1 MRDVRKP
8 AGMIGT
14 LLFAT
19 ALLAACRSE
28 PNDRGLPSPTPA
40 ATPAAAPGAGAPTP
54 GETAS
59 FASLVARAAPAVV
72 SIGVV
77 QAAPAEQNPLL
88 RDPFFRRYFDVPDAG
103 QVRLSS
109 GSGVIVDGR
118 RGLVLTNHHVVADA
132 RTIEVVLPDQR
143 RFEARRLGSDPAS
156 DIALLRLPATNL
168 PQLPLGNSDAA
179 RVGDQVLAIGNPF
192 GLGQT
197 VTSGIISALGR
208 GLSREGYESYIQTDA
223 AINPGNSGGPL
234 IGMGG
239 TVVGINS
246 ALFGPGANVGIG
258 FAVPA
263 NTARFVMNE
272 ILSHGTV
279 RRGRLGVA
287 LVDAAALGGANA
299 DPPVRGAVIASVEPR
314 SAAERAGLRRGD
326 IVISAGGQETH
337 SAAALR
343 DLVGRTEVGTQL
355 VLRVRRGSNTT
366 DVTVPVETVPATTG
380 R

>member
-1 MRDVRKP
+1 MRDARKSAP
-8 AGMIGT
+8 LIGPV
-14 LLFAT
+14 
-19 ALLAACRSE
+19 LLAAALLGACRSQ
-28 PNDRGLPSPTPA
+28 PNDRGQPLPTPT
-40 ATPAAAPGAGAPTP
+40 ATPGAPAQTSGARP
-54 GETAS
+54 GGTTG
-59 FASLVARAAPAVV
+59 FAELVARAAPAVV
-72 SIGVV
+72 SIAVV
-77 QAAPAEQNPLL
+77 QASPAQQNPLL

-109 GSGVIVDGR
+109 GSGVIVDSA

-143 RFEARRLGSDPAS
+143 RFEATRLGSDAPS
-156 DIALLRLPATNL
+156 DIALLRLPAANL

-197 VTSGIISALGR
+197 VTSGIISAVGR
-208 GLSREGYESYIQTDA
+208 GLSREGFESYIQTDA
-223 AINPGNSGGPL
+223 SINPGNSGGPL

-246 ALFGPGANVGIG
+246 ALFGPGANIGIG

-272 ILSHGTV
+272 ILRHGTV
-279 RRGRLGVA
+279 HRGRLGVT
-287 LVDAAALGGANA
+287 LLDAATLAGANA
-299 DPPVRGAVIASVEPR
+299 DTPVRGALIAAVAPG

-326 IVISAGGQETH
+326 IVVSAGERETPT
-337 SAAALR
+337 AAALR

-355 VLRVRRGSNTT
+355 VLRVRRGSNTL
-366 DVTVPVETVPATTG
+366 DLTVPVEG
-380 R
+380 